1 MHDDASV
8 SSDAHAGASR
18 RRAQMA
24 RENAEA
30 AERHCLI
37 LVKRQD
43 LARQCEEFER
53 QKLEHERDVELF
65 RAEQAAAKAAHEALG
80 RT

>member
-1 MHDDASV
+1 
-8 SSDAHAGASR
+8 
-18 RRAQMA
+18 MA